1 MLILGIETSHAAG
14 SVALVRDGAVIGE
27 AALETAGRRH
37 ARSLIAEIG
46 RLLQSAGLRA
56 RDLEAVAV
64 SLGPGSFTGLRV
76 GVVAAKTLAY
86 ATGCRV
92 AGVETFLAIAE
103 NSPPGVSDLWVIGN
117 AQRGELYAGRHI
129 RGENGRFTRDGELSI
144 VGIDEF
150 CARRAAGDAV
160 SGPGVDLLPEA
171 CRGALNLLPPE
182 ERDPRATVVARLGE
196 RAISDGQAAD
206 PWTLA
211 PLYLRKSA
219 AEEKWDLRHG

>member
-14 SVALVRDGAVIGE
+14 GVSLLRDGAVIGD
-27 AALETAGRRH
+27 AALEAAGQRH
-37 ARSLIAEIG
+37 ARSLIAEMD
-46 RLLQSAGLRA
+46 RLLQTAGLRA
-56 RDLEAVAV
+56 RDLEAIAV

-86 ATGCRV
+86 ALGCKL
-92 AGVETFLAIAE
+92 AGIETFLAVAE
-103 NSPPGVSDLWVIGN
+103 NSPPDVSDVWVIGN

-129 RGENGRFTRDGELSI
+129 RGADGRFARRGDLSI
-144 VGIDEF
+144 AGIDEF
-150 CARRAAGDAV
+150 CTRRTADDAV
-160 SGPGVDLLPEA
+160 SGPGVDLLPES
-171 CRGALNLLPPE
+171 CSGAFHVLPPE
-182 ERDPRATVVARLGE
+182 AREPRAAVVARLGAD
-196 RAISDGQAAD
+196 AISSGQTAD

>member
-14 SVALVRDGAVIGE
+14 GVALLRDGAVIGE
-27 AALETAGRRH
+27 AALETAGQRH
-37 ARSLIAEIG
+37 ARSLIAEID

-92 AGVETFLAIAE
+92 AGIETFLAVAE
-103 NSPPGVSDLWVIGN
+103 NSPPDISDVWVIGN

-129 RGENGRFTRDGELSI
+129 RGDDGRFARQGELSI

-150 CARRAAGDAV
+150 CTRRAAGDAV
-160 SGPGVDLLPEA
+160 SGPGVDLLPES
-171 CRGALNLLPPE
+171 CRGALSTLRPE
-182 ERDPRATVVARLGE
+182 ERDPRASVVARLGE
-196 RAISDGQAAD
+196 GAIASGQPAN